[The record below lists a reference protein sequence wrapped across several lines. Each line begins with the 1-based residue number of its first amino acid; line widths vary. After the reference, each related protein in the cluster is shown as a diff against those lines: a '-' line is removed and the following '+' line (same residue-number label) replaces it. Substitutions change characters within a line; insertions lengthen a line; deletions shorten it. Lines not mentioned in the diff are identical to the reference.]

1 VADEIVEYLVAKFSA
16 SEIEAARATV
26 FSAHL
31 ANVSEAVVITSS
43 TFEGGTASGQ
53 INVSPPMREHFLR
66 QCRTALSRLNSEAT
80 TMSAGLGINWAA
92 RRLET

>member
-1 VADEIVEYLVAKFSA
+1 MADEVVEYLVAKFSA
-16 SEIEAARATV
+16 AEIEAARATV
-26 FSAHL
+26 FAAHL
-31 ANVSEAVVITSS
+31 SGISDAVIITSS
-43 TFEGGTASGQ
+43 SFEGGSATGQ
-53 INVSPPMREHFLR
+53 VSVSPQMREHFMR

>member
-1 VADEIVEYLVAKFSA
+1 MADEIVEYLVAKFSA
-16 SEIEAARATV
+16 AEIEAARATV
-26 FSAHL
+26 FSAHM
-31 ANVSEAVVITSS
+31 AGMSDAVIITSS

-53 INVSPPMREHFLR
+53 VSVSPQMREHFLR

-80 TMSAGLGINWAA
+80 TMSAGLGINWVA